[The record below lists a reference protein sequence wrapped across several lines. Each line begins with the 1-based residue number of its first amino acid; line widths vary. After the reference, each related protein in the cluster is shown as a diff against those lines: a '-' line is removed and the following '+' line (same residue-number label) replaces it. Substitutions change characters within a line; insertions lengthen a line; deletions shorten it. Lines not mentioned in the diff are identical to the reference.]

1 MPLSDKDK
9 RTLRLGGIVV
19 GVLLLG
25 FLLFNVVLG
34 GGGEDPIDVAIPTD
48 TPTAAPTVEPTVSP
62 TVMPSPVTAFTGRD
76 PFSVPPA
83 LGTPAPTDGSTPP
96 PTDGST
102 PPPTGPTPP
111 PTGPTP
117 PPTTPPPPPPPGNG
131 SGTNQDGDSIVLL
144 DVFVINGV
152 DTVQVEVNGQIYNVS
167 EGQTFHNGRYRLRS
181 ASGNCATFVRG
192 DESFT
197 LCVRP
202 NK

>member
-9 RTLRLGGIVV
+9 KTLRLGGIVV

-25 FLLFNVVLG
+25 FLLFNVLL
-34 GGGEDPIDVAIPTD
+34 GGGEDPIDVATPTD

-83 LGTPAPTDGSTPP
+83 LAPATATAPPPTDGTTPP
-96 PTDGST
+96 PTDGTT
-102 PPPTGPTPP
+102 PPPTDGT
-111 PTGPTP
+111 TP

-131 SGTNQDGDSIVLL
+131 SGTNQGGDSIVLL
-144 DVFVINGV
+144 DVFRINGV